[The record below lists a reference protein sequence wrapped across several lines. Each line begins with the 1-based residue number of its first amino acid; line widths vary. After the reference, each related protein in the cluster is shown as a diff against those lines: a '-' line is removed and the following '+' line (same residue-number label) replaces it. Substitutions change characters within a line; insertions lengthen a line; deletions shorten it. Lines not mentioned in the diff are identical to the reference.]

1 MINPFRSKKS
11 RRKRRSDA
19 GGRRH
24 QTKCS
29 PTVILLVAGSLL
41 FLLWN
46 LVLLLHLKGLNIARK
61 HRNGLIPVDDTDKYH
76 LDISPPLFWQR
87 IESVVH
93 PPSTSAVPRY
103 TATQDWL
110 DFSVIE
116 LSPYYQVFDDYEA
129 AELEKAKQQAK
140 KNQKADSRKSLP
152 SSTDGDG
159 DPGDDEDDHDS
170 SDEDDDDDD
179 DSENKVE
186 LDEATASEVEYLWRQ
201 FRKQVEQY
209 TFRILANDRVQRRIP
224 SSSIT
229 APSSTI
235 AFVLVNPDDMLLL
248 DELDQKEWQQAML
261 AVLTAN
267 VASLW
272 KVGMGRVVFVS
283 NDAEPLQEN
292 LLLVQQKL
300 RYPLEQQ
307 SIELDVVKAVEVKK
321 ARSGKGSGTM
331 NQLLL
336 GTLLGIQQA
345 KKGILPVEEMVNWL
359 GGKPDRWNYVY
370 ICQGDQLLLPQ
381 IRPSSL
387 QMISESLDRGD
398 VVTAHRMH
406 PLHLESN
413 FADFI
418 KSNKFLSRTSLS
430 ATIKAVDIAGEAQQC
445 CDIPGSYPYRKNI
458 GEHLRCPSGEA
469 EVDTDDNRRY
479 WWECSYSLLQD
490 QLQVDPSILTGYT
503 LLEFRS
509 LFPAPMVEAQG
520 ATCQPLVSTEQSCGD
535 VT

>member
-1 MINPFRSKKS
+1 MIP
-11 RRKRRSDA
+11 
-19 GGRRH
+19 
-24 QTKCS
+24 
-29 PTVILLVAGSLL
+29 L
-41 FLLWN
+41 
-46 LVLLLHLKGLNIARK
+46 
-61 HRNGLIPVDDTDKYH
+61 DTGKDH
-76 LDISPPLFWQR
+76 HDTSSLFWQR

-93 PPSTSAVPRY
+93 PPSTPAVPRY
-103 TATQDWL
+103 MATQDWL

-140 KNQKADSRKSLP
+140 TNQKADSRKSLP
-152 SSTDGDG
+152 RSTDDE
-159 DPGDDEDDHDS
+159 DDHERGDDEDDHDS
-170 SDEDDDDDD
+170 SDEDDDGDDD
-179 DSENKVE
+179 DSENQVE
-186 LDEATASEVEYLWRQ
+186 LDEAMASEVEYLWRQ

-209 TFRILANDRVQRRIP
+209 TFQILAKDRVQREGK
-224 SSSIT
+224 SSTT

-235 AFVLVNPDDMLLL
+235 AFVLVSPDDMLLL

-283 NDAEPLQEN
+283 NDAEPLQES

-300 RYPLEQQ
+300 RYPLEHQ
-307 SIELDVVKAVEVKK
+307 SIELDVVKAVEVNTS
-321 ARSGKGSGTM
+321 SGKSRSTM
-331 NQLLL
+331 DQLLL
-336 GTLLGIQQA
+336 GTFLGIQQA

-359 GGKPDRWNYVY
+359 GGTPDRWNYVY
-370 ICQGDQLLLPQ
+370 ICQGDQLLLPHL
-381 IRPSSL
+381 RPSAL
-387 QMISESLDRGD
+387 QMITESLDRGD

-418 KSNKFLSRTSLS
+418 NSNKFLSQTSLS
-430 ATIKAVDIAGEAQQC
+430 DNMKVMDMNDETQQC
-445 CDIPGSYPYRKNI
+445 CAIAGSYPYRKNI
-458 GEHLRCPSGEA
+458 GEHMGCPSG
-469 EVDTDDNRRY
+469 EVDTDDQRY
-479 WWECSYSLLQD
+479 WWECSYNLLQD
-490 QLQVDPSILTGYT
+490 QQQVDPSILTSYT
-503 LLEFRS
+503 LLEFRG

-535 VT
+535 VP